1 MKAKFQSLHSVSI
14 SDQSV
19 FDRDDE
25 MMLKVTGD
33 KEVKE
38 LWNKLTA
45 H

>member
-25 MMLKVTGD
+25 MMLKVMEIKTSKNYGI
-33 KEVKE
+33 
-38 LWNKLTA
+38 N
-45 H
+45 